1 VDHRSAHKPVRP
13 AVIIALFCGSLLA
26 VGYYSFYLGANTA
39 RRENSLNEIDGMA
52 NSRNGIEAK
61 TAKLLGRR
69 ARVDSQISEPEL
81 KAMTRMSEES
91 AVLRGRFL
99 ALEARIRANNN
110 DVLPRWLKDDP
121 NWQEL
126 DRVYRR
132 NPE

>member
-1 VDHRSAHKPVRP
+1 MRP
-13 AVIIALFCGSLLA
+13 AVIIILFCGVLLA
-26 VGYYSFYLGANTA
+26 VSYYSFYLGSNTA
-39 RRENSLNEIDGMA
+39 RRESSLNEMDGIA
-52 NSRNGIEAK
+52 NSWNGIEAK
-61 TAKLLGRR
+61 TAKLLRR
-69 ARVDSQISEPEL
+69 RTVVESQTSESEL
-81 KAMTRMSEES
+81 KAITRINEES

-132 NPE
+132 NQTE